1 VLPVAR
7 APSGGARRGLM
18 PIKGLAAGRKRLHS
32 AAPSGQGDDMY
43 QRILVPVD
51 GSPTSNRG
59 VAEAIELAR
68 LTGGILR
75 ILHVIDQ
82 PVTSIGF
89 EGFDGTAENILELVE
104 QDGQRIVDKAVTT
117 VRTADLQC
125 DGVMS
130 NSLQGRVCEL
140 VVEAA
145 RRWEADIIVVG
156 THGRRGVG
164 RLMLGSDAEQILRLA
179 PVPVLLVRA
188 PASDRV

>member
-1 VLPVAR
+1 
-7 APSGGARRGLM
+7 
-18 PIKGLAAGRKRLHS
+18 
-32 AAPSGQGDDMY
+32 MY

-51 GSPTSNRG
+51 GSPTSDRG

-68 LTGGILR
+68 LTGGSLR
-75 ILHVIDQ
+75 ILHVVDA

-117 VRTADLQC
+117 VRTAGIQC
-125 DGVMS
+125 DSVTS
-130 NSLQGRVCEL
+130 NGLQGRVSEL
-140 VVEAA
+140 VAEAA
-145 RRWEADIIVVG
+145 RRWKADIIVLG

-164 RLMLGSDAEQILRLA
+164 RVMLGSDAEQILRLA

-188 PASDRV
+188 PASDRE